1 MSVGQNNSSR
11 SNLSQEQIIQRAFTE
26 DNDRL
31 RVDAQVTAEISE
43 LISSADDSDIAIRDP
58 LTNNTLKI
66 NTDGSIDT
74 NVKVDASEK
83 DSVLIV
89 GTENGTINGTQR
101 VMRVDSSGNTQS
113 IQMNS
118 IVPYQFDSI
127 YPEYNTT
134 SDTYIYKKNNQTVAT
149 VTVNYSDDQKITIVS
164 IIRT

>member
-1 MSVGQNNSSR
+1 MSVGQNNTSR

-74 NVKVDASEK
+74 NVKVDAAEK

-101 VMRVDSSGNTQS
+101 VIRVDASGNTQS

-127 YPEYNTT
+127 YPEYSET
-134 SDTYIYKKNNQTVAT
+134 SDVYVYKKNNQAVAT
-149 VTVNYSDDQKITIVS
+149 VTVNYSDTQKITIVS
-164 IIRT
+164 IVRT